1 MDNSH
6 AQSQENDRG
15 NATEPRDVA
24 EEAAF
29 AWYDTLMRAD
39 DIVVEDVREAAPSP
53 LKEVTLRKRYAL
65 QDFDAHWAVA
75 DDDGRR
81 ASLREDLRAVILGLA
96 RDAEVSDAYVREGLG
111 CLARLRAVCGPRAAS
126 VLRLARRRRRSRR
139 HRRVV
144 SVGKPMSVRSRA
156 AGRHEAEFDAFLLG
170 AELAESKVDNP
181 VLRPASMLLIYA
193 IDATPSPV
201 VLRAGLGGRA

>member
-1 MDNSH
+1 MDNSSS
-6 AQSQENDRG
+6 QRQENDRG
-15 NATEPRDVA
+15 NATEPREMA
-24 EEAAF
+24 EDF
-29 AWYDTLMRAD
+29 SWYDTLMQAD
-39 DIVVEDVREAAPSP
+39 NIVVEDVREAAPSP

-126 VLRLARRRRRSRR
+126 VLQPAAR
-139 HRRVV
+139 V
-144 SVGKPMSVRSRA
+144 A
-156 AGRHEAEFDAFLLG
+156 AMA
-170 AELAESKVDNP
+170 
-181 VLRPASMLLIYA
+181 
-193 IDATPSPV
+193 
-201 VLRAGLGGRA
+201 